1 MYQNKEQ
8 IDTREI
14 KRGEIYYIDLS
25 NIDYTDSHIAGKIR
39 PGLIIQNNIGNSNS
53 PNVIV
58 ALLTTAEKKNYPFQY
73 KTNVTGRPSIIMFD
87 QLLTVSKQTLKEKM
101 TELTPQQI
109 YESDKALMNSLDL
122 LPYSMSS
129 IRDFNVVSIHTN
141 RNRLGEKTN
150 CIIDIFFSIMNNESK
165 ASCYIP
171 MEDLSQFD
179 SSITKD
185 SDLDEI
191 KDKLNNCAGLNFIM
205 NHIQF

>member
-1 MYQNKEQ
+1 MYQGKDLV
-8 IDTREI
+8 DTREI

-25 NIDYTDSHIAGKIR
+25 NIDYADSHIAGKIR
-39 PGLIIQNNIGNSNS
+39 PGLIVQNNIGNLNS

-58 ALLTTAEKKNYPFQY
+58 ALLTTAEKKDYPFQY
-73 KTNVTGRPSIIMFD
+73 KTNATGRSSTIMFD
-87 QLLTVSKQTLKEKM
+87 QLLTLSKLAVKEKI

-129 IRDFNVVSIHTN
+129 IRDFNVVSIHTK

-165 ASCYIP
+165 SSCYIS
-171 MEDLSQFD
+171 MGDLAKFD

-191 KDKLNNCAGLNFIM
+191 KDKLNNCAGLNFLM
-205 NHIQF
+205 NHLQF

>member
-1 MYQNKEQ
+1 MYQNKEP

-58 ALLTTAEKKNYPFQY
+58 ALLTTAEKKDYPFQY

-129 IRDFNVVSIHTN
+129 IRDFNVVSIHTK
-141 RNRLGEKTN
+141 RNRIGEKTN

-165 ASCYIP
+165 SSCYIP
-171 MEDLSQFD
+171 MEDISKFD
-179 SSITKD
+179 PSITKD

-191 KDKLNNCAGLNFIM
+191 KERLNNCAGLNFIM

>member
-1 MYQNKEQ
+1 MYQGKDLV
-8 IDTREI
+8 DTREI

-25 NIDYTDSHIAGKIR
+25 NIDYVDSHIAGKIR
-39 PGLIIQNNIGNSNS
+39 PGLIVQNNIGNLNS

-58 ALLTTAEKKNYPFQY
+58 ALLTTAEKKDYPFQY
-73 KTNVTGRPSIIMFD
+73 KTNATGRSSTIMFD
-87 QLLTVSKQTLKEKM
+87 QLLTLSKLAVKEKI

-129 IRDFNVVSIHTN
+129 IRDFNVVSIHTK

-165 ASCYIP
+165 SSCYIP
-171 MEDLSQFD
+171 MEDLTKFD
-179 SSITKD
+179 SSLTKD

-191 KDKLNNCAGLNFIM
+191 KDKLNNCTGLNFLM
-205 NHIQF
+205 NHLQF